1 MASFSPAPAAPQGP
15 VVAFRPC
22 ACLDSC
28 TYYPPRS
35 SPPWAWSSRIPMLPV
50 PSPEPVIRLHQV
62 TKRFAGG
69 TEALAGLDLAVAPG
83 ELLALLGPSGCGKS
97 TALRLMAGL
106 TAPTTGSVERHLPAS
121 QAVGFV
127 FQEPTLMP
135 WATVEQNIS
144 LPLKLLGL
152 PRAEIRRR
160 VGERLERLGLEGF
173 ARAYPR
179 QLSGGMKMRVSIAR
193 ALAAQ
198 PRRLLLD
205 EPFAA
210 LDEITRWRLNDGLHP
225 PDPEDVRRPHPSR
238 RLWSASLRLA

>member
-1 MASFSPAPAAPQGP
+1 
-15 VVAFRPC
+15 
-22 ACLDSC
+22 
-28 TYYPPRS
+28 
-35 SPPWAWSSRIPMLPV
+35 MLPV

-121 QAVGFV
+121 QTVGFV

-152 PRAEIRRR
+152 PGAEIRRR
-160 VGERLERLGLEGF
+160 VGERLERSPPSPFSPALECFSTPCSRGSPISCSVDGTR
-173 ARAYPR
+173 ARR
-179 QLSGGMKMRVSIAR
+179 SGR
-193 ALAAQ
+193 ALRKA
-198 PRRLLLD
+198 LLLSRKIGKG
-205 EPFAA
+205 FSIVSAQCGRGLNAA
-210 LDEITRWRLNDGLHP
+210 YYPYLPQSLPVFSPISISPANVIAAERLRQQSVRPPGLGS
-225 PDPEDVRRPHPSR
+225 DLS
-238 RLWSASLRLA
+238 